1 MSLMLTDYQL
11 VPVGEICVENIITLK
26 YGRDKSAHRLQ
37 LISNKLAG

>member
-26 YGRDKSAHRLQ
+26 YGDKSAHRLQ
-37 LISNKLAG
+37 LISNKLAV